1 VPVVFLIAIAVVLVG
16 IFFAATGRGG
26 ELAYEQADHAPL
38 DLGPVSAADV
48 ALLRPPTAMWGY
60 NMQVTDEALDQ
71 IAKAVRERDVT
82 IAYLQEQLASFDPD
96 GSYSESRG
104 AHARQAPGAFD
115 PPAAPGGLDALDAP
129 GAFGPA
135 GAFDSSSFL
144 ETLFPETPGP
154 PTIPDPLEP
163 PTDLAAPEPSDTVDA
178 LEPQNALEPQDAP
191 ETPDASESQDA
202 TEPQVTLQPQDT
214 LHSPEPAEPHQGP
227 ETHEPSESP
236 EPVTAAEP
244 PAAGAAD
251 AAATDAAATV
261 PVPAPPQ
268 TPLVLKASGPKPE
281 RQEPTQ
287 PSPVLPDPGEEHDAT
302 EPSATTAPDDPPGP
316 QSAFDT
322 HGWWAEQQ
330 EAAREEQATRHAAS
344 KQDDES
350 GATADEQ
357 GW

>member
-1 VPVVFLIAIAVVLVG
+1 MPVVFLIAIVVVLVG

-71 IAKAVRERDVT
+71 IAKAMRERDVT
-82 IAYLQEQLASFDPD
+82 IAYLQEQLATFERND
-96 GSYSESRG
+96 SYSESRD
-104 AHARQAPGAFD
+104 AHARQAPGALD
-115 PPAAPGGLDALDAP
+115 PPGALEAL
-129 GAFGPA
+129 GAA
-135 GAFDSSSFL
+135 GALGSAGTFDSSSFL

-154 PTIPDPLEP
+154 PTNPDPLEL
-163 PTDLAAPEPSDTVDA
+163 PTDPVAPEPSDTLDA

-191 ETPDASESQDA
+191 ETPNASEPQDV
-202 TEPQVTLQPQDT
+202 TEPQDA

-227 ETHEPSESP
+227 ETHEPSGSP
-236 EPVTAAEP
+236 EPATATEP
-244 PAAGAAD
+244 PAAATTAAVTTD
-251 AAATDAAATV
+251 AAATDAAPTV

-281 RQEPTQ
+281 RHEPTQ
-287 PSPVLPDPGEEHDAT
+287 PSPVLPDPGEDSDAT
-302 EPSATTAPDDPPGP
+302 QPSATTAPDDAPGP

-330 EAAREEQATRHAAS
+330 QAAREEQAKRHAAS
-344 KQDDES
+344 GQDDES
-350 GATADEQ
+350 VATAEEQ